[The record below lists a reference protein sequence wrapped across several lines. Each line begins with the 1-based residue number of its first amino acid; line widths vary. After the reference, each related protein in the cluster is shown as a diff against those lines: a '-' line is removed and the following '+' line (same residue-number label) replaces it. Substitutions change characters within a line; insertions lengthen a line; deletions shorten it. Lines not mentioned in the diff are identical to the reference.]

1 MKEKIYI
8 GKSLAEIEALAVK
21 ELGVSK
27 DDMYFDV
34 IDENVDS
41 RDEIQV
47 HVMVDANPVKKGKD
61 FLETFLKEANFD
73 GFVERKMRDNIVEY
87 AITTA
92 DANGALIGHNSQT
105 LAALQYVTSLI
116 VNQYFDHETES
127 GLIVKVDVKKAP
139 GMRYGFADFESA
151 GVVKETVELPKELW
165 TATDKEQFDWL
176 NEQIGGKVDGY
187 TWHHTETS
195 GIMQLVPFGIHNITP
210 HNGGRTRGMWADAPR
225 S

>member
-61 FLETFLKEANFD
+61 FLETFLKEANID

-127 GLIVKVDVKKAP
+127 GLIVKVDIGDYRKNRDEKLEKMAVRIAREVAKTKVP
-139 GMRYGFADFESA
+139 VNLRYMNAYERKVIHTKLSTWKDVTTHSE
-151 GVVKETVELPKELW
+151 GVEPRR
-165 TATDKEQFDWL
+165 
-176 NEQIGGKVDGY
+176 Y
-187 TWHHTETS
+187 
-195 GIMQLVPFGIHNITP
+195 LVITP
-210 HNGGRTRGMWADAPR
+210 KNCKQPKKKVEE
-225 S
+225 